1 MNRFAAQTGR
11 AYHLFDYYG
20 AADAERVIIMMGS
33 GAEAAEEAVDA
44 LDKQGEKIG
53 LLKVRLY
60 RPFDASAFIDALPAT
75 VKSIAVLD
83 RCKEPGAAGEP
94 LYQDIVTVL
103 AENAE
108 TLPFAAMPTIIGGR
122 YGLSSKEF
130 TPAMVKGI
138 FDELDKD
145 RRRRT
150 TSPSASKTT
159 SRSPA
164 STYDPEFSTEDP
176 RTVRALFYGL
186 GSDGTVGANKN
197 SIKIIGDQT
206 PNYAQGYF
214 VYDSKK
220 SGSMTT
226 SHLRFGPN
234 PIRSTYLITRA
245 SFIACHNFSFLEKMN
260 VLEAAMPG
268 AVFLL
273 NSPYPAAEVW
283 DKLPKTTQQEIIR
296 KKIEFYVIDGY
307 KVAREAGMGTRIN
320 TIMQTCFFAISG
332 VLPREEAI
340 EQIKKAIK
348 KTYGKRGEAVVNKN
362 FAAVD
367 AALAHLEKVELPAA
381 ASSDFDIDPA
391 SISDQGAGIRARRA
405 RQDRSRPGRPASG
418 QRTSGR
424 RHIPDRH
431 GAMGEAQHRA
441 VHPRVGQ
448 GSLHPVRQVRH
459 GLPARRD
466 PRQGLQPRTRR
477 QGSRDL
483 QVGQAEVEGHGEPIA
498 TRCRLRRKIAP
509 AAPSASKSAR

>member
-1 MNRFAAQTGR
+1 MDRFAALTGR

-20 AADAERVIIMMGS
+20 AADAERVIVLMGS

-44 LDKQGEKIG
+44 LNKKGEKLG

-60 RPFDASAFIDALPAT
+60 RPFDASAFLAALPAT

-83 RCKEPGAAGEP
+83 RCKEPGANGEP
-94 LYQDIVTVL
+94 LYKDIVTVL

-108 TLPFAAMPTIIGGR
+108 MLPFAVKPNVIGGR

-138 FDELDKD
+138 FDELTKSEPKNHFTIGIDD
-145 RRRRT
+145 DVSH
-150 TSPSASKTT
+150 TSLS
-159 SRSPA
+159 
-164 STYDPEFSTEDP
+164 YDAAFSTEDAK
-176 RTVRALFYGL
+176 TVRALFYGL

-197 SIKIIGDQT
+197 SIKIIGSET

-234 PIRSTYLITRA
+234 PIRSSYLITRA
-245 SFIACHNFSFLEKMN
+245 SFVACHNFSFLEKMD

-283 DKLPKTTQQEIIR
+283 DHLPKSTQEEMLR

-307 KVAREAGMGTRIN
+307 KVARDAGMGTRIN

-340 EQIKKAIK
+340 AQIKKAIQ
-348 KTYGKRGEAVVNKN
+348 KTYGKRGEAVVAKN

-367 AALAHLEKVELPAA
+367 HALAHLEKVELPKAA
-381 ASSDFDIDPA
+381 
-391 SISDQGAGIRARRA
+391 
-405 RQDRSRPGRPASG
+405 
-418 QRTSGR
+418 
-424 RHIPDRH
+424 
-431 GAMGEAQHRA
+431 
-441 VHPRVGQ
+441 
-448 GSLHPVRQVRH
+448 
-459 GLPARRD
+459 
-466 PRQGLQPRTRR
+466 
-477 QGSRDL
+477 
-483 QVGQAEVEGHGEPIA
+483 
-498 TRCRLRRKIAP
+498 LRRSSI
-509 AAPSASKSAR
+509 